1 MTFRAQAAAPA
12 DALLTDLYQL
22 SMMQAY
28 WEHGLTEAATFDLF
42 CRRLPPNRNLLIACG
57 LEAALDYL
65 EGLAVAPADLEFLDS
80 LNRFSR
86 DFLDRLEGLRFRG
99 EVRAVPEGTPVF
111 GNEPMLEVTAALP
124 EAQIVETY
132 LLSAIHHQTMA
143 ASAAY
148 RLVAAARGVPVVDFG
163 TRHAQGAAA
172 GVDTARAAYIA
183 GFAATSNVAA
193 GRQFGVP
200 ISGTMAHSYI
210 QAHEHEAD
218 ALASFT
224 QTHPG
229 TTLLVDTYNTR
240 NGVQKVIDLAARQG
254 DRFDVAAIRID
265 SGDLGTSARLAR
277 EMLDRAGL
285 ASVRIIVS
293 GELDAGSIAEM
304 VAARA
309 PVDGFGV
316 GTALAVSTDAPYLDT
331 AYKLAAYAGQGRMKL
346 AASKRTW
353 PGRKQVFRQ
362 VEHGVAVRDV
372 LAQEDERLDG
382 LPLLET
388 VMLGGQRLRKK
399 QPLLDAVRERTA
411 RTIAQLPKRVR
422 GLEVAEPAYSVL
434 ISDRLAGA
442 TSELAGRL
450 RATA

>member
-1 MTFRAQAAAPA
+1 MTVPARDSVPA

-28 WEHGLTEAATFDLF
+28 WEHGLTETATFDLI

-57 LEAALDYL
+57 LEAALEYL
-65 EGLAVAPADLEFLDS
+65 EGVAVTAADLEYLAS
-80 LNRFSR
+80 LNRFSM
-86 DFLDRLEGLRFRG
+86 DFLNRLERLRFQG

-111 GNEPMLEVTAALP
+111 GNEPILEVTASLP

-148 RLVAAARGVPVVDFG
+148 RLAAAAKGTPVVDFG
-163 TRHAQGAAA
+163 TRHTQGAAA

-183 GFAATSNVAA
+183 GLDGTSNVAA
-193 GRQFGVP
+193 GRRFGVP

-210 QAHEHEAD
+210 QAHERESD
-218 ALASFT
+218 ALASFAA
-224 QTHPG
+224 THHG
-229 TTLLVDTYNTR
+229 TTLLVDTYDIR
-240 NGVQKVIDLAARQG
+240 RGVGLVIDLAERQG
-254 DRFDVAAIRID
+254 NDFDVAAIRID
-265 SGDLGTSARLAR
+265 SGDLAGNARLGR
-277 EMLDRAGL
+277 EMLDGAGL

-293 GELDAGSIAEM
+293 GDLDAERIAEL
-304 VAARA
+304 VDHGA
-309 PVDGFGV
+309 PIDGYGV

-362 VEHGVAVRDV
+362 TSNGMAVRDV
-372 LAQEDERLDG
+372 LGTANEALDG
-382 LPLLET
+382 RPLLET
-388 VMLGGQRLRKK
+388 VMLDGQRMDKSVRS
-399 QPLLDAVRERTA
+399 LDAIRRHAADSLAE
-411 RTIAQLPKRVR
+411 LPQFVR
-422 GLEVAEPAYSVL
+422 GLDLAEPPYPVV
-434 ISDRLAGA
+434 ISDRLDNAA
-442 TSELAGRL
+442 RQLASHL
-450 RATA
+450 RAEA

>member
-1 MTFRAQAAAPA
+1 MTTRARASAPA

-22 SMMQAY
+22 SMLQAY
-28 WEHGLTEAATFDLF
+28 WEHGLTESATFDLF
-42 CRRLPPNRNLLIACG
+42 CRRLPPHRNLLIACG

-65 EGLAVAPADLEFLDS
+65 ENVAVTPADLEFLAS
-80 LNRFSR
+80 LKCFST
-86 DFLDRLEGLRFRG
+86 DFLDRLERLRFGG

-111 GNEPMLEVTAALP
+111 GNEPVLEVTATLP

-148 RLVAAARGVPVVDFG
+148 RLAVAAKGTPVVDFG

-193 GRQFGVP
+193 GRRFGVP
-200 ISGTMAHSYI
+200 LSGTMAHSYI
-210 QAHEHEAD
+210 QAHERESE
-218 ALASFT
+218 ALASFVA
-224 QTHPG
+224 THRG
-229 TTLLVDTYNTR
+229 TTLLVDTYDVR
-240 NGVQKVIDLAARQG
+240 GGVQRVIDLAAQSG

-265 SGDLGTSARLAR
+265 SGDLGGNARMAR
-277 EMLDRAGL
+277 ETLDAAGL
-285 ASVRIIVS
+285 TSVRIIVS
-293 GELDAGSIAEM
+293 GELDAAQIADLL
-304 VAARA
+304 AAGA
-309 PVDGFGV
+309 PIDGFGV

-362 VEHGVAVRDV
+362 VVNGIAARDV
-372 LAQEDERLDG
+372 IGKADEALEGR
-382 LPLLET
+382 PLLET
-388 VMLGGQRLRKK
+388 VMVGGHSIDGTRPALNEIREHAARA
-399 QPLLDAVRERTA
+399 LDA
-411 RTIAQLPKRVR
+411 LPEPVR
-422 GLEVAEPAYSVL
+422 GLAPADPPYPVV
-434 ISDRLAGA
+434 ISDRLDNAA
-442 TSELAGRL
+442 RELANRL
-450 RATA
+450 RAGA